1 MLAYKVTKSVIIKN
15 RIFHYSYPL
24 SVPRKVAEDVYLAVM
39 KRLYHF
45 CITCHSEVLFRDGED
60 IRNITNILALESFAC
75 GVELWADAIMS
86 THLHGIASAEEERM
100 ILFCQRLKMRI
111 TKFHRNRHHGTGALF
126 DPKHFLLPLDGNNHI
141 LAAISYVLRNG
152 LHHGQSATPFSY
164 PHCSANHLFRR
175 DLGKE
180 PFNHAITLRAEIAR
194 YLPRRSEFPDHFAMD
209 RDGILLRDS
218 FENLQMVEH
227 YYRTPRCFDYY
238 MSRLSGE
245 EWQREQQQDSV
256 GDKPVTLDLLEPATT
271 YEPIAKMLASEKG
284 HNYSASRLSDQD
296 ICRMIDKEYVPGYHA
311 DSVYRLPE
319 EQRRR
324 IGEDLVRRL
333 HAAPGQIRRCLAL

>member
-1 MLAYKVTKSVIIKN
+1 
-15 RIFHYSYPL
+15 
-24 SVPRKVAEDVYLAVM
+24 M

-45 CITCHSEVLFRDGED
+45 CITCHNEVLFRDSED
-60 IRNITNILALESFAC
+60 IRNITNILALECFAC

-86 THLHGIASAEEERM
+86 THLHGIAFAEEGQM
-100 ILFCQRLKMRI
+100 VLCCQRLKMRI
-111 TKFHRNRHHGTGALF
+111 TKYHRNRHHGTGALF

-164 PHCSANHLFRR
+164 PHCSANYLFRR

-180 PFNHAITLRAEIAR
+180 PFAHAITLRTEIAR
-194 YLPRRSEFPDHFAMD
+194 YLPRRSEFPDHFAME
-209 RDGILLRDS
+209 RSGMLLRDS

-245 EWQREQQQDSV
+245 EWQREQLQDSV
-256 GDKPVTLDLLEPATT
+256 GDKPVTLDLLEPTT
-271 YEPIAKMLASEKG
+271 SYEPIAKMLASEKG
-284 HNYSASRLSDQD
+284 HSFSASRLSDQD
-296 ICRMIDKEYVPGYHA
+296 ICRMIDGEYVPGYRA
-311 DSVYRLPE
+311 DSVYRLTQ